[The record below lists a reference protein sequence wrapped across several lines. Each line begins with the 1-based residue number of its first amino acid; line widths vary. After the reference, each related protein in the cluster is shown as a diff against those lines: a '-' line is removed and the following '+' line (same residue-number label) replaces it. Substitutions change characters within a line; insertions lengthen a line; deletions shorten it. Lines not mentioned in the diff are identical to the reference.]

1 MSITL
6 CYLKESAEISGI
18 YMCVANNSSLTTIC
32 LEKGAYLL
40 LIVIII
46 SHVLTL
52 AYLRYAPSV
61 TVIEEQFF

>member
-1 MSITL
+1 MKDGNLSLRST
-6 CYLKESAEISGI
+6 EMTG
-18 YMCVANNSSLTTIC
+18 MCVANNSSLTTIC

-46 SHVLTL
+46 PHVLTL